1 MSRRLALFLG
11 AVYVAGAAVAASM
24 LLLGRP
30 ARPVDALVFVAL
42 VYLSD
47 ALSVQLPGGGHVG
60 VAFAGSTAS
69 LLLFGPGVPTLAA
82 LLSAFALEDIR
93 SGKEAH
99 WRAFNAA
106 QLSLATAAMYGVFI
120 ACGGRPV
127 LVGAAQHTIRSIDVV
142 ALILGSGLFF
152 LVNSWLTA
160 ISLALPSRTRISR
173 VWLEAFGWMVL
184 DYLALALVG
193 ALMAGTYAAAGTPGV
208 ALFVAP
214 LLIARQ
220 TFVVYMGRRQAYH
233 QTVHA
238 LVAAIEAKDSYTRG
252 HSERVAGFAERIAEI
267 MGLRPDQIEEVRFAA
282 LLHDLGKIAIERSV
296 LGKADCL
303 DEREWTLVQEH
314 PERAARILD
323 HVGFLKNVVPGI
335 RAHHERLDGT
345 GYGRGIAGDGIPLY
359 ARILAVADCFD
370 AMTSARP
377 YRAALS
383 TDDAVAELLE
393 NAGTQF
399 DPDVVH
405 AFLRAMGLER
415 AAQNT
420 LVSSQGQLGLE
431 QAPA

>member
-1 MSRRLALFLG
+1 
-11 AVYVAGAAVAASM
+11 M

-30 ARPVDALVFVAL
+30 ARPVDALLFVAL

-47 ALSVQLPGGGHVG
+47 ALSVQLPGGAHVG

-69 LLLFGPGVPTLAA
+69 MLLFGPGVPTLAA

-106 QLSLATAAMYGVFI
+106 QLSLATAAMYLVFV
-120 ACGGRPV
+120 AAGGRP
-127 LVGAAQHTIRSIDVV
+127 LLLGAAQRVIRPQDVV

-160 ISLALPSRTRISR
+160 ISLAIPSRTRVSR

-208 ALFVAP
+208 VLFVAP

-220 TFVVYMGRRQAYH
+220 TFVVYMGRRHAYH

-252 HSERVAGFAERIAEI
+252 HSERVADFAERIAET
-267 MGLRPDQIEEVRFAA
+267 MNLRPSQIEEVRFAA
-282 LLHDLGKIAIERSV
+282 LLHDLGKIAIERAV
-296 LGKADCL
+296 LAKPDRL
-303 DEREWTLVQEH
+303 DDREWTLVQEH
-314 PERAARILD
+314 PDRAARILG
-323 HVGFLKNVVPGI
+323 HVGFLRNVVPGI

-345 GYGRGIAGDGIPLY
+345 GYGQGIAGEGIPLY

-383 TDDAVAELLE
+383 TEEAVTELVQ

-399 DPDVVH
+399 DPAVVQ
-405 AFLRAMGLER
+405 AFLQGMNLESV
-415 AAQNT
+415 APTT
-420 LVSSQGQLGLE
+420 LPSSRGQLSLE